1 MNYEKET
8 IIKGKKLNNPLPTKS
23 FVRAT
28 LMQERWVIYS
38 DAQQKWYVNDT
49 ETDSNDGGIFDHESD
64 AQKFADSKNAAATL
78 GRLGGSK
85 KSERKSKS
93 SAENGKKGGRPKK
106 ALSLK

>member
-64 AQKFADSKNAAATL
+64 AQHFADCKNGHHNMVACDEW
-78 GRLGGSK
+78 GSNCLYCGHYQ
-85 KSERKSKS
+85 
-93 SAENGKKGGRPKK
+93 A
-106 ALSLK
+106 